1 MNNYLAA
8 EARKHRVC
16 SGLYRLYHV
25 GIFALPLSFALI
37 YLSLFVNYIDAF
49 YGTVGFTIANPML
62 NDDMAVLFVAGLTII
77 FVISVIKL
85 VEYKSDF
92 LYKYRWLI
100 GMTVAILAVA
110 FKISGS
116 SLGMWSIMLPENA
129 GTPFWGIPRSLRSD
143 EFSVGT
149 LFQLSQSHNGYAPI
163 SEILR
168 GDLTDVRMVY
178 GAACWSVITL
188 FRPVLWGYLLFG
200 FEFGLAFAWSAKLCL
215 MVLVSFDCAFL
226 IIKSKPLS
234 LLFSCLLCF
243 SPLIQWWG
251 TGEVILYGQAL
262 VLLLDKALF
271 TRKKNIRVIAI
282 AAIAWLCGCY
292 IMLLYPAWMVPFFF
306 IFALMGVFRT
316 IEYYQTLKYNAQ
328 HSVLAWS
335 LSDTFVLVFCLL
347 ISAGLIFLSFF
358 QSSEAMTSVMNTVY
372 PGARFET
379 GGSGLPELFSYAI
392 PLFYAF
398 DSPLVSNECEIATIL
413 CFFPLGTL
421 ASLLCFIK
429 RRDWQLFVLTALQ
442 LFFLVFAFIGFPSFL
457 SRMTL
462 MYNVPVLRLLFPIG
476 YLELLLFL
484 ISVEKAKESQGNNS
498 SIGYL
503 PIILIIGLILSSAFQ
518 VFILLSAK
526 YLVARMLYLLMLILF
541 CLFSC
546 LSFCSFILGKKCTGL
561 FVAFAICFGVI
572 PGLCINPIQIGAAP
586 LTDTNLESLI
596 NQFVEESDYSDKW
609 VVDGS
614 WTVANLCAAYG
625 APVINSTN
633 AYPDL
638 SRWNSIDDNN
648 ENEYAYNRYA
658 HIVANVFAPSTS
670 FNSTQDDLFTV
681 NLTEDDLRQLN
692 VKYVMSS
699 RDLTEYSSVEL
710 QITQLGSANGFFLYK
725 LTY

>member
-8 EARKHRVC
+8 EARNHRVC
-16 SGLYRLYHV
+16 GGLYRLYHV
-25 GIFALPLSFALI
+25 GIFVLPLSFALI

-62 NDDMAVLFVAGLTII
+62 NDDRAVLFVAGLTII

-85 VEYKSDF
+85 VEYKSEF

-100 GMTVAILAVA
+100 GMTVALLAVA

-129 GTPFWGIPRSLRSD
+129 DTPFWGIPRSLRSD

-234 LLFSCLLCF
+234 FLFSCLLCF

-262 VLLLDKALF
+262 VLLLDRALF
-271 TRKKNIRVIAI
+271 TQKRNIRIIAL

-292 IMLLYPAWMVPFFF
+292 IMLMYPAWMVPFFF

-316 IEYYQTLKYNAQ
+316 TEYCQTIKSNNQ

-335 LSDTFVLVFCLL
+335 LIDTFVLVSCLL

-358 QSSEAMTSVMNTVY
+358 QSSEAMISVMNTVY

-392 PLFYAF
+392 SLFYAF

-429 RRDWQLFVLTALQ
+429 RRDWQLFLLTALQ
-442 LFFLVFAFIGFPSFL
+442 LFFLAFAFIGFPSFL

-503 PIILIIGLILSSAFQ
+503 SIILIIGLILSSAFQ
-518 VFILLSAK
+518 IFILLSAK
-526 YLVARMLYLLMLILF
+526 YLVARMLYLLMFILF

-546 LSFCSFILGKKCTGL
+546 LSFRSYILGKKCTGL

-572 PGLCINPIQIGAAP
+572 PGLCINPVQIGAAP
-586 LTDTNLESLI
+586 ITDTNLEALV

-638 SRWNSIDDNN
+638 ARWNSIDENN
-648 ENEYAYNRYA
+648 ENECAYNRYA
-658 HIVANVFAPSTS
+658 HVIANVFAPSTS

-681 NLTEDDLRQLN
+681 NLTEDDLRQLY

-699 RDLTEYSSVEL
+699 RDLTQFSSDKL
-710 QITQLGSANGFFLYK
+710 QIRQLGSANGFVLYE

>member
-1 MNNYLAA
+1 
-8 EARKHRVC
+8 
-16 SGLYRLYHV
+16 
-25 GIFALPLSFALI
+25 
-37 YLSLFVNYIDAF
+37 
-49 YGTVGFTIANPML
+49 
-62 NDDMAVLFVAGLTII
+62 
-77 FVISVIKL
+77 
-85 VEYKSDF
+85 
-92 LYKYRWLI
+92 
-100 GMTVAILAVA
+100 
-110 FKISGS
+110 
-116 SLGMWSIMLPENA
+116 
-129 GTPFWGIPRSLRSD
+129 
-143 EFSVGT
+143 
-149 LFQLSQSHNGYAPI
+149 
-163 SEILR
+163 
-168 GDLTDVRMVY
+168 MV
-178 GAACWSVITL
+178 
-188 FRPVLWGYLLFG
+188 
-200 FEFGLAFAWSAKLCL
+200 
-215 MVLVSFDCAFL
+215 
-226 IIKSKPLS
+226 
-234 LLFSCLLCF
+234 
-243 SPLIQWWG
+243 
-251 TGEVILYGQAL
+251 
-262 VLLLDKALF
+262 
-271 TRKKNIRVIAI
+271 
-282 AAIAWLCGCY
+282 AIAWLCGCY
-292 IMLLYPAWMVPFFF
+292 IMLMYPAWMVPFFF
-306 IFALMGVFRT
+306 IFALMGVFRI
-316 IEYYQTLKYNAQ
+316 IEYCQTLKSNDQ

-429 RRDWQLFVLTALQ
+429 RRDWQLIVLTALQ

-457 SRMTL
+457 SRITL

-484 ISVEKAKESQGNNS
+484 ISVEKAKESQGKYS

-518 VFILLSAK
+518 IFMLLSAK
-526 YLVARMLYLLMLILF
+526 YLVARMLYLLMLMLF

-586 LTDTNLESLI
+586 LTDTNLESLV

-638 SRWNSIDDNN
+638 TRWNSIDDNN

-681 NLTEDDLRQLN
+681 NLTENDLRQLN

>member
-8 EARKHRVC
+8 EARNHRVC
-16 SGLYRLYHV
+16 GGLYRLYHV
-25 GIFALPLSFALI
+25 GIFVLPLSFALI

-62 NDDMAVLFVAGLTII
+62 NDDRAVLFVAGLTII

-85 VEYKSDF
+85 VEYKSEF

-100 GMTVAILAVA
+100 GMTVALLAVA

-129 GTPFWGIPRSLRSD
+129 DTPFWGIPRSLRSD

-234 LLFSCLLCF
+234 FLFSCLLCF

-262 VLLLDKALF
+262 VLLLDRVLF
-271 TRKKNIRVIAI
+271 TQKRNIRIIAL

-292 IMLLYPAWMVPFFF
+292 IMLMYPAWMVPFFF

-316 IEYYQTLKYNAQ
+316 TEYCQTLKSNNQ
-328 HSVLAWS
+328 HPVLAWS
-335 LSDTFVLVFCLL
+335 LIDTFVLVSCLL

-392 PLFYAF
+392 SLFYAF

-429 RRDWQLFVLTALQ
+429 RRDWQLFLLTALQ
-442 LFFLVFAFIGFPSFL
+442 LFFLAFAFIGFPSFL

-498 SIGYL
+498 SIDYL
-503 PIILIIGLILSSAFQ
+503 SIILIIGLILSSAFQ
-518 VFILLSAK
+518 IFILLSAK

-546 LSFCSFILGKKCTGL
+546 LSFRSYILGKKCTGL

-572 PGLCINPIQIGAAP
+572 PGLCINPVQIGAAP
-586 LTDTNLESLI
+586 ITDTNLESLV

-638 SRWNSIDDNN
+638 ARWNSIDENN

-658 HIVANVFAPSTS
+658 HIVANAFAPSTS